1 MPFMR
6 YFSVILIAIMPLICR
21 GQVTVKD
28 DLGSRV
34 VLDRPASR
42 IVSLAPSITELLYA
56 AGAGKSLVGVVDYS
70 DYPEAA
76 LKIARVG
83 GAGALDIERI
93 VSLRPELVVAW
104 KSGNSPGQ
112 MAQLEKLGIP
122 IYYAEPRR
130 LSDIPRDIER
140 LGILAGSA
148 ETAALPAA
156 SFRKQMESLR
166 SRYSGKRPVS
176 VFYEVWPVPVMTV
189 NHEHIISDVMQLCGA
204 RNVFGKLPVLTPT
217 LSLESVLKADPEV
230 IIASGEGNKPPPWLM
245 DWKKWDIAASR
256 KNNLFFVPADLIS
269 RPGPRI
275 LQGAQLFC
283 SQVDEAR
290 NK

>member
-1 MPFMR
+1 MIRLLLMLCC
-6 YFSVILIAIMPLICR
+6 ILLPVSAR
-21 GQVTVKD
+21 GGILERD
-28 DLGSRV
+28 DQGLV
-34 VLDRPASR
+34 VSLEKPARR

-56 AGAGKSLVGVVDYS
+56 AGAGERLVGVVDYS
-70 DYPEAA
+70 DFPASA

-83 GAGALDIERI
+83 GAGALDIEKI
-93 VSLRPELVVAW
+93 ASLRPDLVVAW

-112 MAQLEKLGIP
+112 IAQLEKLGIP
-122 IYYAEPRR
+122 IYYAEPRH
-130 LSDIPRDIER
+130 LSDIPLDIER

-148 ETAALPAA
+148 ESAALSAA
-156 SFRKQMESLR
+156 SFRKQMERLR
-166 SRYSGKRPVS
+166 SRYSGKKPVS
-176 VFYEVWPVPVMTV
+176 VFYEIWPAPLMTV
-189 NHEHIISDVMQLCGA
+189 NHEHIISDVMLLCGA

-217 LSLESVLKADPEV
+217 LDFESVLQADPEA
-230 IIASGEGNKPPPWLM
+230 IIASGEGSKPPPWLL
-245 DWKKWDIAASR
+245 DWKKWNIAASR
-256 KNNLFFVPADLIS
+256 KDNLFFVPADLIS

>member
-1 MPFMR
+1 MIRCFLILCCILAPA
-6 YFSVILIAIMPLICR
+6 SVQGGIL
-21 GQVTVKD
+21 VKD
-28 DLGSRV
+28 DQGLV
-34 VLDRPASR
+34 VSLDRPARR

-56 AGAGKSLVGVVDYS
+56 AGAGKRLVGVVDYS

-76 LKIARVG
+76 LTIAKVG

-93 VSLRPELVVAW
+93 ASLRPDLVVAW

-112 MAQLEKLGIP
+112 IAQLEKLGIP
-122 IYYAEPRR
+122 IYYAEPRH
-130 LSDIPRDIER
+130 LSDIPLDVER

-148 ETAALPAA
+148 EAATLSAA

-166 SRYSGKRPVS
+166 SRYSGKKPVS
-176 VFYEVWPVPVMTV
+176 VFYEIWPAPLMTV
-189 NHEHIISDVMQLCGA
+189 NHEHIISDVMRLCSA

-217 LSLESVLKADPEV
+217 LDFESILQADPEA
-230 IIASGEGNKPPPWLM
+230 IIASGEGSKPPPWLL
-245 DWKKWDIAASR
+245 DWKKWNIAASR
-256 KNNLFFVPADLIS
+256 KGNLFFIPADLIS

-275 LQGAQLFC
+275 LQGARLFC

>member
-76 LKIARVG
+76 RKIARVG
-83 GAGALDIERI
+83 GSQALDIERI
-93 VSLRPELVVAW
+93 VSLRPDLVVAW
-104 KSGNSPGQ
+104 KSGNPPGQ
-112 MAQLEKLGIP
+112 IAQLKSFGIP
-122 IYYAEPRR
+122 VYYAEPRH
-130 LSDIPRDIER
+130 LSDIPMDIER
-140 LGILAGSA
+140 LGVLTGSA
-148 ETAALPAA
+148 EVAKRTAAE
-156 SFRKQMESLR
+156 FDRQMEVLR
-166 SRYSGKRPVS
+166 SRYSGKTPVS
-176 VFYEVWPVPVMTV
+176 VFYEIWPAPLMTV
-189 NHEHIISDVMQLCGA
+189 NHEHVISDVMQLCGA

-217 LSLESVLKADPEV
+217 LSLESVLKADPEA
-230 IIASGEGNKPPPWLM
+230 IIASGEGSKPPPWLL

-256 KNNLFFVPADLIS
+256 KGNLFFVPADLIS

-283 SQVDEAR
+283 SEVDEAR